1 MTEFSTHTPGTF
13 SWVELA
19 TTDQKAAVAFYRSLF
34 NWDVNE
40 QPIGPAETYSMF
52 LLRRQGGRRRVHDAA
67 GRAADGGAA
76 PLEPLC
82 HGAQRGRHRE
92 ARAGTWRERLRPAV

>member
-1 MTEFSTHTPGTF
+1 VSKEGDVTEFSTHTPGTF

-19 TTDQKAAVAFYRSLF
+19 TTDQQAAVAFYRSLF

-52 LLRRQGGRRRVHDAA
+52 LLRGKEVG
-67 GRAADGGAA
+67 
-76 PLEPLC
+76 
-82 HGAQRGRHRE
+82 
-92 ARAGTWRERLRPAV
+92 ARAGTWRERLRAAV